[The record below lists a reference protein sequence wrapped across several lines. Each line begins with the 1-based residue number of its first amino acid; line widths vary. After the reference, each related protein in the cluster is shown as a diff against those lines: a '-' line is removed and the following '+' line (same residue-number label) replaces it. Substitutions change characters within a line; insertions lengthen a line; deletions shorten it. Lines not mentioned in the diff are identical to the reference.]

1 MFIDRKYFTPV
12 IGLFVFLIS
21 CTSRAKQT
29 DLTVSAFENAITQN
43 NIQLLDV
50 RTTAEYQS
58 GHLKNALL
66 ANWNDNSEFRARIK
80 ALDKNKPVYTYC
92 LSGARSRAATDWLRQ
107 NGFTAYNLTGGI
119 NAWKNA
125 GMPVDIL
132 KTAHQVTWDEY
143 MAQIPKNR
151 PVLVDVSAV
160 WCPPC
165 KAMSPIVDSLAAANA
180 DRFIL
185 VKIDGGDQT
194 DLCSKL
200 GVSGFPTFIVY
211 KNGKEVLRKEGLV
224 DAKEISSWFR

>member
-1 MFIDRKYFTPV
+1 MHMYRKYFIP
-12 IGLFVFLIS
+12 LFSLFSFLIS
-21 CTSRAKQT
+21 CTSQAQQT
-29 DLTVSAFENAITQN
+29 DLTVQVFDNAIAQN

-50 RTTAEYQS
+50 RTAAEYQS

-66 ANWNDNSEFRARIK
+66 ANWNDNSEFQARIK

-92 LSGARSRAATDWLRQ
+92 LSGARSHAATVWLRQ
-107 NGFTAYNLTGGI
+107 NGFAAYNLSGGI

-125 GMPVDIL
+125 GMPIDML
-132 KTAHQVTWDEY
+132 KTAPQMTLDDY
-143 MAQIPKNR
+143 MTKIPKNR
-151 PVLVDVSAV
+151 TVLVDIGAV

-165 KAMSPIVDSLAAANA
+165 KTMSPIVDSLAAANA
-180 DRFIL
+180 DRFVL

-194 DLCSKL
+194 DICGKL

-224 DAKEISSWFR
+224 DAREISSWF